1 MLWLPVI
8 LLGLLLT
15 IWALAWR
22 TQPQFA
28 LGMLLG
34 VGLAWLAVLNFR
46 PYLTGTEEMPVWL
59 PPLPIATVAIVLLIY
74 GIVVWLRG
82 DIPIDQ
88 KNSDQHTSHH
98 Y

>member
-8 LLGLLLT
+8 FLGLLLASL
-15 IWALAWR
+15 ALAWR

-34 VGLAWLAVLNFR
+34 VGLAWIGVLNFR

-59 PPLPIATVAIVLLIY
+59 PPLPLATVALVLLVY
-74 GIVVWLRG
+74 GVIVWMRG
-82 DIPIDQ
+82 DVPIEKKETDH
-88 KNSDQHTSHH
+88 DTGHH